1 MKRLRNADFGLRIDE
16 GSAASNPQSE
26 TRIPQSDIISGAE
39 ETGTEVVEVTEA
51 VKQKLQ
57 HELDELDQELRVI
70 LPQQIKTAK
79 EWGDLRENAEY
90 HAALARQQ
98 FVQARIQQL
107 RQRLREV
114 SSIDLSKVPH
124 GKAAY
129 GSTLVLY
136 DAERE
141 EEVTYRLVTPEESD
155 PNAGLI
161 STTSPVG
168 RSLMGREEGD
178 EVKVTTPS
186 GTRNFEIKKLTTM
199 HDQQPAGDD

>member
-1 MKRLRNADFGLRIDE
+1 MTEGVKR
-16 GSAASNPQSE
+16 
-26 TRIPQSDIISGAE
+26 
-39 ETGTEVVEVTEA
+39 
-51 VKQKLQ
+51 KLQ
-57 HELDELDQELRVI
+57 QELNDLDEELHVH
-70 LPQQIKTAK
+70 LPREIKRAK
-79 EWGDLRENAEY
+79 EFGDLRENAEY
-90 HAALARQQ
+90 HSALARQQ

-107 RQRLREV
+107 RQRLSEL

-124 GKAAY
+124 DRAAY

-155 PNAGLI
+155 PAAGLI

-186 GTRNFEIKKLTTM
+186 GTRNFEIKKLTTL
-199 HDQQPAGDD
+199 HDQAKENSE

>member
-1 MKRLRNADFGLRIDE
+1 M
-16 GSAASNPQSE
+16 
-26 TRIPQSDIISGAE
+26 
-39 ETGTEVVEVTEA
+39 TES

-57 HELDELDQELRVI
+57 QELDELDQELRVQ
-70 LPQQIKTAK
+70 LPKQIKIAK

-114 SSIDLSKVPH
+114 SSIDFSKVPH
-124 GKAAY
+124 DKAAY
-129 GSTLVLY
+129 GSKLVLY
-136 DAERE
+136 DAERDE
-141 EEVTYRLVTPEESD
+141 EGTYRLVTPEESD
-155 PNAGLI
+155 PAAGLI

-178 EVKVTTPS
+178 EVRVTTPA
-186 GTRNFEIKKLTTM
+186 GTRNFEIKSLKTL
-199 HDQQPAGDD
+199 HDEAKEKAEEGS